1 MRQTQS
7 GKGTTVTRSRSECVV
22 TSIRGQVNMQGLHVL
37 PLPHPTV
44 TRATTNALCPGAA
57 VSPYC
62 EALMKLT
69 APESWP
75 PVTLRLPGPEGST
88 TREGYPHQSGANLA
102 SSDLWAASN

>member
-1 MRQTQS
+1 MR
-7 GKGTTVTRSRSECVV
+7 
-22 TSIRGQVNMQGLHVL
+22 GLHLL

-69 APESWP
+69 ALESRP

-88 TREGYPHQSGANLA
+88 RREGSPHHSGANLA
-102 SSDLWAASN
+102 SSDLWAASS

>member
-1 MRQTQS
+1 M
-7 GKGTTVTRSRSECVV
+7 TRSRSECVV
-22 TSIRGQVNMQGLHVL
+22 TSIRGQVNMQGLHIL

-69 APESWP
+69 ALESQP
-75 PVTLRLPGPEGST
+75 RVTLRLPGPEGST
-88 TREGYPHQSGANLA
+88 TKEGSPHQSGANLA
-102 SSDLWAASN
+102 SSDLWAASS